1 MFLCVIT
8 YVITVVLMLRV
19 KVRRV
24 GNSLGFTI
32 PREEAERLGLAE
44 GDEALIEIKKP
55 EKSFFGV
62 WKGTPSFSR
71 EEEDRE
77 I

>member
-1 MFLCVIT
+1 
-8 YVITVVLMLRV
+8 MLKV

-32 PREEAERLGLAE
+32 PKEEVSRLGLME
-44 GDEALIEIKKP
+44 GDEALVEIRKP
-55 EKSFFGV
+55 EKSLFGV
-62 WKGTPSFSR
+62 WKGLPSFSR
-71 EEEDRE
+71 DEVDRE